1 MIGDCFLWKWIKAI
15 HKMTFLLQTITKQ
28 KLDWSFQH
36 FQVYFSLISYVCAEG
51 FHSKDQRWL
60 FCLSRSKIWSECYLA
75 SCVCVP
81 AHTFTLPP
89 ILFALFCANSF
100 SIRPPFSL
108 KANVWLGALI
118 YAKLPQLPEPDH
130 FWSMWF
136 AIAFFLY
143 LHRISFGICVAYL
156 CVPTALV

>member
-1 MIGDCFLWKWIKAI
+1 MIGNCFLWKLMKAI

-28 KLDWSFQH
+28 KLVWSFQH
-36 FQVYFSLISYVCAEG
+36 FQVYFSLISYACAEG
-51 FHSKDQRWL
+51 FHSKDQRWP

-81 AHTFTLPP
+81 ARTYLSTNLVRSFLRQ
-89 ILFALFCANSF
+89 FF
-100 SIRPPFSL
+100 SIRPRFSL